1 MAATLNATSRLG
13 AFVAAMAGAELAPD
27 VAVKAAICLLD
38 PLGLAPAAREEPTAM
53 VARSMTMGVPPGPR
67 AARVWATERTW
78 LWRAKPAGSRQRFS
92 PRHAA
97 ADRCLFECCLI
108 ASSALT
114 GKTKNEPW
122 A

>member
-53 VARSMTMGVPPGPR
+53 AARSMTMRVPSGSR
-67 AARVWATERTW
+67 AARVWADEAYVPLPGEAGRISAEV
-78 LWRAKPAGSRQRFS
+78 LASACSGGSRPVRMLL
-92 PRHAA
+92 
-97 ADRCLFECCLI
+97 DRIIGSHGE
-108 ASSALT
+108 
-114 GKTKNEPW
+114 NEK
-122 A
+122 